1 MDDNF
6 LQDLEGRCMQRVT
19 DYDAI
24 SSQYDSR
31 YRIRNFKGIEQALLR
46 FVSSPKSAGPLEV
59 GCGTGHWLNFLAKNG
74 RIPVGVDP
82 STNMLLRAREVSSD
96 RALVRGRAENLPFPN
111 GCFDRVFC
119 INAFHHFADKSAF
132 LFEARRVLR
141 PSGGL
146 MMIGLDPHSGQD
158 NWWIYEY
165 FPETVKLDKERY
177 LPTAEIKAAMGRSG
191 FISCEVEEVEHIT
204 ATLPARLAA
213 SEGLFERGFTSQLTI
228 LSKGEYEAGVSRLN
242 RAIDQA
248 AAKGEDFLLTTDLR
262 LFGVFG
268 WIG

>member
-1 MDDNF
+1 
-6 LQDLEGRCMQRVT
+6 
-19 DYDAI
+19 
-24 SSQYDSR
+24 
-31 YRIRNFKGIEQALLR
+31 
-46 FVSSPKSAGPLEV
+46 
-59 GCGTGHWLNFLAKNG
+59 
-74 RIPVGVDP
+74 
-82 STNMLLRAREVSSD
+82 
-96 RALVRGRAENLPFPN
+96 
-111 GCFDRVFC
+111 
-119 INAFHHFADKSAF
+119 
-132 LFEARRVLR
+132 
-141 PSGGL
+141 
-146 MMIGLDPHSGQD
+146 MIGLDPHSGQD